1 MVNDRCACG
10 GGIMHW
16 PLGIISSAQS
26 TGFVIAGSAL
36 PEGSGDYLSRTFSK
50 PRFSSRI
57 STIDIVVKRVKLD
70 TRQFL
75 LYQQANGNTENAII
89 LEFDANNKLHFK
101 VFQVDNST
109 ARIERHT
116 TQVFRDV
123 SAWMDFHIAFNT
135 GLTTDASCKIH
146 VNGTEITA
154 FDVKTNPDTARDHGF
169 LNSSKPLYWFGN
181 AGGLSAYPYTARAF
195 VQDGV
200 FGVPADVSE
209 TTNDGFY
216 QINDASEL
224 FEATQTYFPT
234 SATFDGSNDGLT
246 LSSNLTGAADGKE
259 AFYSFWVK
267 LNGGDGSIQHIQA
280 SVDAGGG
287 DLFVIRHNTNRWFFY
302 AHDAAVSA
310 ASWTI
315 ESNSLYTASDKW
327 IHVMMSLNGTEEHL
341 YVNGVED
348 LKAGFTHNNNVA
360 VGAFTAVTVGKHPIG
375 ERLNADIA
383 DLIYAQ
389 QYIDLSV
396 AANRAKFITTDGFP
410 VAWATSLAALSSP
423 LIAMHLDDGEA
434 VANFA
439 NNADGTGQAFTVE
452 GTLTDGADAIVYK
465 NSFLLE
471 GQSIAAGTD
480 SSITS
485 YSPGSVVFSGTP
497 YITRGADLTGIGDGN
512 TGLISAWV
520 KFGSDGSS
528 EYLWGA
534 TTDNNEIQVYR
545 RSDNTLWVNIQDTSN
560 NGDLFLKTSETIT
573 VASGWTHLLIS
584 WDVSAG
590 YSDIYINDVQ
600 SSLSLD
606 TTTSGG
612 LDYTHSNHNF
622 FASDSGDSSEI
633 FNGEAADFWLTVN
646 QTRFELTTESNRR
659 KFINRYGYAVDLG
672 SDGST
677 PTGTAPLVF
686 FHLDRGEA
694 ATAFF
699 ANAGTGGTTSLSSS
713 SLTEGSDP
721 NNRHFTPVGTITA
734 TNDSPTNGDS

>member
-1 MVNDRCACG
+1 MSF
-10 GGIMHW
+10 IMR
-16 PLGIISSAQS
+16 PIRFAS

-57 STIDIVVKRVKLD
+57 STIDVVVKRVTLT

-89 LEFDANNKLHFK
+89 LEFQADDTLKFN
-101 VFQVDNST
+101 VFQVDSST
-109 ARIERHT
+109 VRIARET
-116 TQVFRDV
+116 TQAFRDV
-123 SAWMDFHIAFNT
+123 SAWMDIHIAFNT
-135 GLTTDASCKIH
+135 NLTTDASCKIH

-200 FGVPADVSE
+200 FGVPGDVSE
-209 TTNDGFY
+209 TTDDGFY

-234 SATFDGSNDGLT
+234 SARFDGSNDKLT
-246 LSSNLTGAADGKE
+246 LSSNLTSAADGKL
-259 AFYSFWVK
+259 AFYSFWVN
-267 LNGGDGSIQHIQA
+267 LNGGDGSIMHIH
-280 SVDAGGG
+280 SGTDAGGG
-287 DLFVIRHNTNRWFFY
+287 NLYVIRHNTNRWNFY
-302 AHDAAVSA
+302 AHNVAVSA
-310 ASWTI
+310 AAWELNSGTLHTAATGWT
-315 ESNSLYTASDKW
+315 
-327 IHVMMSLNGTEEHL
+327 HVMMSVNGTEEHL

-348 LKAGFTHNNNVA
+348 LKSGFTHVDTNA
-360 VGAFTAVTVGKHPIG
+360 VGELTAWTVGGAPGG
-375 ERLNADIA
+375 ELLNGDLADF
-383 DLIYAQ
+383 IYAQ
-389 QYIDLSV
+389 QYIDLSD

-410 VAWATSLAALSSP
+410 VAWATSLAAVSSP
-423 LIAMHLDDGEA
+423 KIAMHLDDGEA

-439 NNADGTGQAFTVE
+439 NNADGTGQAFTVG

-497 YITRGADLTGIGDGN
+497 YITRGADLTGISDGN

-545 RSDNTLWVNIQDTSN
+545 RSDNTLWVNIQDTGN

-590 YSDIYINDVQ
+590 YSDIYINDSQ

-659 KFINRYGYAVDLG
+659 KFISSDGYAVDLG

-721 NNRHFTPVGTITA
+721 NNRHFTPAGTITA
-734 TNDSPTNGDS
+734 TNDSPTNGDA